1 MKSDLRMSADP
12 EGEWEEEDG
21 RPRRGVG
28 RRGWQ
33 TQKGSGKKRRC

>member
-28 RRGWQ
+28 RRGDV
-33 TQKGSGKKRRC
+33 KPFLRVSGRG